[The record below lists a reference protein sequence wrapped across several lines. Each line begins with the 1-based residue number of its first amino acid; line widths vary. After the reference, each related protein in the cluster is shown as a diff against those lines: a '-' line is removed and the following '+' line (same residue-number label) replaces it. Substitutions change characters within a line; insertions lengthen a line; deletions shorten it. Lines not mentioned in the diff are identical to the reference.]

1 MSSIKNK
8 KTAKRFISKTIFLLL
23 ILLMYGFNYVDF
35 QNNSD
40 NKLFHKSENLRLIV
54 GTYTRENSKGIYS
67 FDFDTTTGK
76 LTNEQL
82 LVETSNPSYL
92 VLSKDKET
100 VFSVNEG
107 DMGKVHSF
115 RWNANKTKLTLIS
128 EQSSE
133 GAAPCFIQLNES
145 ESLLAVANYTSGTLA
160 VYPVNRDGKIEEKLH
175 AAQHEGSGP
184 FLPNQKSP
192 HVHSVKFDK
201 NSKFL
206 YAADLGID
214 KIISYPITKDIT
226 LGKQQTA
233 LQLDPGDGP
242 RHFVFHPKK
251 DLVFIVNEL
260 SNTVVSAKVNYETGI
275 FEKIDKKSTLPQ
287 DYTGKN
293 SGADIRIT
301 SNGKFLYTSNRGH
314 NSIAVF
320 AIEENG
326 KLKFLETIPVQGDW
340 PRNFTLTPDENF
352 LLVANERSNTI
363 TVFKVDKKSGLL
375 TYTNNKTKIGAPV
388 CLKF

>member
-1 MSSIKNK
+1 MSSFKNK
-8 KTAKRFISKTIFLLL
+8 KTDLRFISTTIFLLL
-23 ILLMYGFNYVDF
+23 ILLIYGFNDADF
-35 QNNSD
+35 LNNSD
-40 NKLFHKSENLRLIV
+40 ENIFKKPKNLRLIV

-92 VLSKDKET
+92 TLSKDKET

-107 DMGKVHSF
+107 DRGKVYSF
-115 RWNANKTKLTLIS
+115 QWNANKTKLAPRS

-145 ESLLAVANYTSGTLA
+145 ENLLAVANYTSGTLA
-160 VYPVNRDGKIEEKLH
+160 VYPVKPDGKIEESLH
-175 AAQHEGSGP
+175 VAKHEGNGP
-184 FLPNQKSP
+184 FLPNQESP

-201 NSKFL
+201 NNKFL
-206 YAADLGID
+206 FAADLGID
-214 KIISYPITKDIT
+214 KIISYPIKKDTTI
-226 LGKQQTA
+226 GNQQTA

-260 SNTVVSAKVNYETGI
+260 SNSVVSAKVNHETGL
-275 FEKIDKKSTLPQ
+275 FEKIDKKSTLPK
-287 DYTGKN
+287 DYIGKN

-301 SNGKFLYTSNRGH
+301 SDGKFLYTSNRGH

-320 AIEENG
+320 SIEENG
-326 KLKFLETIPVQGDW
+326 KLKLLETVSVHGDW